1 MTDSARTII
10 GVISD
15 THGLLRPRALDA
27 LRGVE
32 HVIHAGDVGSPDV
45 LAELR
50 RIAPVTAV
58 RGNTDRGPWAANLRP
73 HELIELAGLRIYPI
87 HDLDHMALDPAELR
101 LDVVIY
107 GHSHRPAVQRK
118 GSVLY
123 FNPGS
128 AGPKRFKLPITVG
141 ILRIASSNQ
150 PSAEIIHLPE

>member
-1 MTDSARTII
+1 
-10 GVISD
+10 
-15 THGLLRPRALDA
+15 
-27 LRGVE
+27 
-32 HVIHAGDVGSPDV
+32 
-45 LAELR
+45 
-50 RIAPVTAV
+50 
-58 RGNTDRGPWAANLRP
+58 
-73 HELIELAGLRIYPI
+73 
-87 HDLDHMALDPAELR
+87 MALDPAELR

-141 ILRIASSNQ
+141 ILRIASPDQ